1 MTCLIWGQLTIIYL
15 EYIQIN
21 ELSTPVQSV
30 GLALVILLFSILA
43 TKMSPGLKR
52 SLLCST
58 KAFSKNIECLYV
70 GLPILEFDST
80 LYNLVQVWET
90 TITVETS
97 RISYGQRHAYVYTYK
112 GCMQAY
118 AGLQV
123 TL

>member
-1 MTCLIWGQLTIIYL
+1 
-15 EYIQIN
+15 
-21 ELSTPVQSV
+21 
-30 GLALVILLFSILA
+30 
-43 TKMSPGLKR
+43 MSPGLKR

-97 RISYGQRHAYVYTYK
+97 RISYGLRHACVYTYK
-112 GCMQAY
+112 GCM
-118 AGLQV
+118 
-123 TL
+123 